1 MTNTI
6 KAVRCHYC
14 DQLHQVTATDRVQ
27 RLGRAYYLVT
37 CPLEF
42 LPGEHA
48 TTVVSEDKVVVVK

>member
-6 KAVRCHYC
+6 LAVRCHYC
-14 DQLHQVTATDRVQ
+14 DQLHQVTAADRLQ
-27 RLGRAYYLVT
+27 RLGRVYYLST

-48 TTVVSEDKVVVVK
+48 TTVVSEDKVVRVS